1 MPYYILNLTYK
12 KLSIFTVIGSLV
24 LAGIIFLSQKYLN
37 QTLANVLTN
46 VLVALSASVIVSFFW
61 NKFVLDATNHYEKSG
76 IKDYYNDFSLAEP
89 EIRKGLEHANNIE
102 MFFMYGN
109 TFTNSN
115 STSLQKALS
124 KRGNEITLMLAS
136 KANPFLEQYKEFWGY
151 SSDKFETSIEETV
164 QRLIEWYEKNPSEKR
179 AKFEIYEFTKGCF
192 NYSYY
197 KLDNDIY
204 FIPNKLV
211 AEKTFKPMTI
221 FGSKTKSENCLY
233 NRMDSEKNHM
243 INMGELVKIYPPTG
257 D

>member
-179 AKFEIYEFTKGCF
+179 AKFEIYKRLF
-192 NYSYY
+192 
-197 KLDNDIY
+197 
-204 FIPNKLV
+204 
-211 AEKTFKPMTI
+211 
-221 FGSKTKSENCLY
+221 
-233 NRMDSEKNHM
+233 
-243 INMGELVKIYPPTG
+243 
-257 D
+257 